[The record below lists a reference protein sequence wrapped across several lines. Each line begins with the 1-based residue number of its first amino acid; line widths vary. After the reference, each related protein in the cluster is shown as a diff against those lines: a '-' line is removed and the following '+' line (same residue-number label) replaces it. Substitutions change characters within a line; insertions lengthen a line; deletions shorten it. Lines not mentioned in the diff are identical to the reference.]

1 MKVIVESGGII
12 PVSFNFHV
20 QWRRMVNLS
29 SQSLYTWRKCP
40 R

>member
-12 PVSFNFHV
+12 PINFNFHV
-20 QWRRMVNLS
+20 RWRRMVNLS
-29 SQSLYTWRKCP
+29 SQPLYIWGKSP